1 MILKVKHDGLQLL
14 NYLNNIMK
22 WTIIQLR
29 LKLERILKFC
39 CKDGQTDDDYNM
51 CYEKYKVKMRLFK
64 MDLGEHIHKLNLLC
78 AANLSND
85 ELCITMREV
94 NTKYSNDKC
103 KPKSLKV
110 HLFLIIKLKVH
121 NQ

>member
-1 MILKVKHDGLQLL
+1 
-14 NYLNNIMK
+14 
-22 WTIIQLR
+22 
-29 LKLERILKFC
+29 
-39 CKDGQTDDDYNM
+39 
-51 CYEKYKVKMRLFK
+51 

-85 ELCITMREV
+85 ELRITTYEV

-103 KPKSLKV
+103 KPKSLEV
-110 HLFLIIKLKVH
+110 HLFPIIKLKVH